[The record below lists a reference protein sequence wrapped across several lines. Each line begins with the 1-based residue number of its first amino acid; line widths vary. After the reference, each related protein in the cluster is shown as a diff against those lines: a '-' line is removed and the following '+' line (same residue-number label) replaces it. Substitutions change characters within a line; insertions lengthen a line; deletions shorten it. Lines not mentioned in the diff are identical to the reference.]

1 MDLLQGYDEYFVSYK
16 DSRDLARDPLSAE
29 APAVLPLRLPGTEE
43 SPFLHVVAVD
53 GRVVGRWRH
62 VLSAR
67 SLRLDTQLFRPLTR
81 AEQRGFLVQ
90 AERLAAH
97 WDVELEET

>member
-1 MDLLQGYDEYFVSYK
+1 MWRLVDDPPLTAAAGDGHVDLLQGYDEYFVSYK

-43 SPFLHVVAVD
+43 SPFLHVIAV
-53 GRVVGRWRH
+53 GV
-62 VLSAR
+62 
-67 SLRLDTQLFRPLTR
+67 R
-81 AEQRGFLVQ
+81 AEQRGFEAQ

-97 WDVELEET
+97 WGVEHVPS